1 MEKCNSRNRKTESEQ
16 NRMNH
21 RTDDSVVVL
30 SFTVCVYISLF
41 ICEREQV
48 PKFALLFFT
57 ADWVSHMGKQS
68 ST

>member
-21 RTDDSVVVL
+21 RTDNSEVVL

-48 PKFALLFFT
+48 PKFALLFST